1 MNQLIEM
8 NGQMTI
14 GTKQISEM
22 LGKNHSDIKRS
33 AERLQSA
40 GALTK
45 PLAELI
51 FEHKGNQYTQ
61 YMLNKL
67 DCITL
72 VAQSSPQFTAALVK
86 RWDELERGVAKPAIP
101 QTYAAAL
108 LEAGRLA
115 MELEQAER
123 QLAIAAPKAEFVD
136 RYVEA
141 TGTYGFRQVAKMLS
155 VKENWFSEFLIKKD
169 IMYRLSVKLTA
180 HSCHIDAGRFVPRAG
195 VAKNEHAYTECR
207 FTAKGVE
214 WVAGE
219 IAKSKAVAAI
229 TKK

>member
-8 NGQMTI
+8 NGQMTM
-14 GTKQISEM
+14 GTKQIAEM

-40 GALTK
+40 GALTQ

-72 VAQSSPQFTAALVK
+72 VAQNSPQFTAALVK
-86 RWDELERGVAKPAIP
+86 RWDELERGVAKPAELSRIEIL
-101 QTYAAAL
+101 QMAL
-108 LEAGRLA
+108 ESERARVEAEA
-115 MELEQAER
+115 K
-123 QLAIAAPKAEFVD
+123 LAIAAPKAEFVD
-136 RYVEA
+136 RYVDA

-155 VKENWFSEFLIKKD
+155 VKENWFSDFLIEKG
-169 IMYRLSVKLTA
+169 IMYRLSGKLTA

-195 VAKNEHAYTECR
+195 VAKNDHAYTECR

-214 WVAGE
+214 WVASE
-219 IAKSKAVAAI
+219 IAKHKAVAAI
-229 TKK
+229 AKK